1 MPIKISRQRLR
12 RVLRIIAVLL
22 TLFFIILIIRKE
34 RKGELFP
41 YFSTR
46 CLDYRQKAFSRKL
59 NDRVVDY
66 LPSSKLK
73 GIKVCNDEKDLK
85 QRVSAGKLV
94 KVRSGRNYNIEK
106 MSYSYPY
113 ATKQTKALLDEIRR
127 RFSEKTSD
135 KGLQKAKFNVTSMT
149 RLSES
154 LKNLR
159 KANSN
164 ASANSPHLFG
174 NAFDISYVRF
184 DVRKFKLTNCD
195 DTFLKEALAEV
206 IWQLRAEKRCWA
218 TYERGQSCFHVVAR

>member
-12 RVLRIIAVLL
+12 RVTRIIAVLL
-22 TLFFIILIIRKE
+22 ALIVIAVIIRKE
-34 RKGELFP
+34 RKGDLFP

-59 NDRVVDY
+59 NDRIVDY
-66 LPSSKLK
+66 IEASKLK
-73 GIKVCNDEKDLK
+73 GIKVCKDEKELK

-94 KVRSGRNYNIEK
+94 KVRSGSRYNIEK

-113 ATKQTKALLDEIRR
+113 ATKQTKALLDEIGR

-149 RLSES
+149 RLSETVKS
-154 LKNLR
+154 LR
-159 KANSN
+159 KSNMN
-164 ASANSPHLFG
+164 ASVNSPHMFG
-174 NAFDISYVRF
+174 NAFDISYKRF
-184 DVRKFKLTNCD
+184 DVRKFRLTNCD